1 MRSLLLLLM
10 LSGSVQAQTQLAPL
24 NFYQVCFGGL
34 DNYHDSARIDNCD
47 FQDMQN
53 VLTDRGFLEKRPGS
67 VCIFDSVLSGYPIK
81 NLKEYITNANRKYM
95 LIHSSQTIY
104 STDLLT
110 TVAIATTN
118 VNAIMDSVSG
128 FDKHFIVDGYDPA
141 IYYDGTSTYTI
152 ANMPICK
159 YVEFANERILCGN
172 VSGAASTIYTSEF
185 GDYTNWTIPV
195 LESADAPTAWSF
207 DQQDGK
213 PLTGMFQTPF
223 GLLAFKRTKTFII
236 RGVDN
241 DDYEKRRISNNIGCV
256 DDRSIQLVNGCPQW
270 LGVEGVYKWCGGSGA
285 PELVSRE
292 IDTTI
297 KAIRNIASNADVVTL
312 TSKADFDNGRFS
324 INGELNGFST
334 TIIPNSIIPSSWT
347 AIDTLSTDFA
357 GGTLVQI
364 STSNA
369 NFTNSLVL
377 DGERFN
383 DGNYTSS
390 PTWTISGSYAVING
404 RLALT
409 GVYAFVETP
418 FNLLYGTMEFDYYRS
433 ASDENTNFGVL
444 SAYIVY
450 LNNSVGDVTQLRDSE
465 SNIICNISGKQPA
478 GTIWKYV
485 ISISANNIFSITN
498 PNGSCSGS
506 GLAPTT
512 PTTFRWTITSSP
524 AGNFSSIDNILGGV
538 YVGTGTYTSKWF
550 NIGLS
555 TPTGG
560 PFVYGDYAPAGS
572 TVTYSVRASTDS
584 TGGDSPSWT
593 VVTSPISGTF
603 RIPFTKQYWQYKADM
618 STSYS
623 TQTVVLSSVT
633 LTAIS
638 TGTWDSEV
646 LALGSLI
653 TSWGQFSAITDTNDR
668 LLFYTRAST
677 MTYTKDASTPT
688 WTLQGNGYNITCD
701 TGTFLQ
707 ARVVS
712 TVGSSTD
719 TAQVA
724 SITLNW
730 YEGESAQVA
739 SLFWDGRYYVSV
751 STGSSAT
758 TNNTVLVQQRTDKWT
773 LFNNVSWSTLGIYD
787 NYPYAG
793 DGLTT
798 SKIWRIIE
806 EENYFDDNTLPINA
820 YAITKDF
827 QFDGQNNSKIFRNL
841 YLESSADVANTM
853 SVGYS
858 VDKSTSYTTTTQA
871 IGTTTYNDEV
881 KQLFPGF
888 AKGRYLRLKF
898 SNNNIYEPLML
909 NGYTLIGAIEQ
920 FYRK

>member
-24 NFYQVCFGGL
+24 NFYQACFGGL

-67 VCIFDSVLSGYPIK
+67 VRIFDSVLSGYPIK

-95 LIHSSQTIY
+95 LIHSSKTIY

-118 VNAIMDSVSG
+118 VNAVMDSVSG
-128 FDKHFIVDGYDPA
+128 FDKHFIVDGYDAA
-141 IYYDGTSTYTI
+141 IYYDGTSTFTI
-152 ANMPICK
+152 DNMPICK

-172 VSGAASTIYTSEF
+172 VSGAASTIFASAF
-185 GDYTNWTIPV
+185 GDYTTWSIPV

-213 PLTGMFQTPF
+213 PLTGMFQSPF

-241 DDYEKRRISNNIGCV
+241 DDYEKRRISDNIGCV

-297 KAIRNIASNADVVTL
+297 KAIRNITSNADVVTL
-312 TSKADFDNGRFS
+312 TSKADFDKGQFSANGPT
-324 INGELNGFST
+324 NGFDSIRVNGSIVPST
-334 TIIPNSIIPSSWT
+334 WSIVDSDTPT
-347 AIDTLSTDFA
+347 ARYFPVGYEDFSD
-357 GGTLVQI
+357 L
-364 STSNA
+364 
-369 NFTNSLVL
+369 
-377 DGERFN
+377 
-383 DGNYTSS
+383 NYTAN
-390 PTWTISGSYAVING
+390 PVWTISGTDIWSAETGALTKIEGGGGTIYTASTQAYGTWQWDFYVPTTLAEAQVGFSVPYEVTINDAGNSFIRVRRKTGGCTEIICSIATAHPADTWGAYIVTRISNAFTLTTPWGSCNGTAGTAACGEIPTTNDSFDGINFAVNTAIDNIRTVATTTGTFKSSIFDTTFSTPVGGIFTATAPTGITFTYAVQDSTSPNDDVWTTTQSVTING
-404 RLALT
+404 RIPLINRYWKYWVNFIT
-409 GVYAFVETP
+409 
-418 FNLLYGTMEFDYYRS
+418 S
-433 ASDENTNFGVL
+433 AS
-444 SAYIVY
+444 
-450 LNNSVGDVTQLRDSE
+450 
-465 SNIICNISGKQPA
+465 
-478 GTIWKYV
+478 
-485 ISISANNIFSITN
+485 
-498 PNGSCSGS
+498 
-506 GLAPTT
+506 
-512 PTTFRWTITSSP
+512 
-524 AGNFSSIDNILGGV
+524 
-538 YVGTGTYTSKWF
+538 
-550 NIGLS
+550 
-555 TPTGG
+555 
-560 PFVYGDYAPAGS
+560 
-572 TVTYSVRASTDS
+572 TV
-584 TGGDSPSWT
+584 P
-593 VVTSPISGTF
+593 
-603 RIPFTKQYWQYKADM
+603 
-618 STSYS
+618 
-623 TQTVVLSSVT
+623 VT
-633 LTAIS
+633 LQGPTLNAIS
-638 TGTWDSEV
+638 TGTWASEV

-677 MTYTKDASTPT
+677 TTYTKDSSTPT
-688 WTLQGNGYNITCD
+688 WTLQGNGYNIACD

-724 SITLNW
+724 SLTMNW
-730 YEGESAQVA
+730 YEGDSAQVA

-758 TNNTVLVQQRTDKWT
+758 TNNTVLVQQRTGKWT
-773 LFNNVSWSTLGIYD
+773 LFNNVSWSTLGLYD

-806 EENYFDDNTLPINA
+806 EESYFDDNTLPINA

-827 QFDGQNNSKIFRNL
+827 QFDGQNNSKIFRRL
-841 YLESSADVANTM
+841 YLESSAGLANTM
-853 SVGYS
+853 SLGYS

-871 IGTTTYNDEV
+871 IGSTTYNDEV
-881 KQLFPGF
+881 KQMFPGF

-909 NGYTLIGAIEQ
+909 NGYTLIGDIEQ
-920 FYRK
+920 LYRK